1 MKKNLWIF
9 ISIFI
14 VLIVVIVVISTH
26 YPPIFK
32 GSASGTFGKAEKY
45 RKTQMSEKDI
55 KLRSDLTAD
64 TAKLMNTIKSL
75 AYFTLFTQDLSNKI
89 DSCTTLFQNGG
100 MNGPKSVTQLQALK
114 DYSGFIRNNNK
125 VLENTIVILTSFYT
139 GKQAD
144 QSADVEKDLRDFS
157 NYVKNMQERD
167 SVLEKALLSMDDF
180 LLNDKVLRTK
190 KQEMESLKS
199 IRDQLLMGGIQL
211 YGILQQKP
219 LCVTLLSQALQSQ
232 QSFNALL
239 SSNKLGSLSVNGP
252 VQSNLNSQQLNSLI
266 GSSPINACSSVQF
279 SDNLKSILMSKD
291 GLNSKLDN
299 QHQIN
304 SGGLCIVYSKEN
316 LQFLAV
322 NQSSLGGLVNS
333 GLQGQSL
340 GVIIIRSNEG
350 LNINTPNLSLMGS
363 GLSGSL
369 NNMLS
374 NSQLSMLGF
383 DKPGLGLINA
393 IDLQAIGSIFK

>member
-55 KLRSDLTAD
+55 KLRSDLTTD
-64 TAKLMNTIKSL
+64 TVKLMSTIKSL

-100 MNGPKSVTQLQALK
+100 MTGQRSEAQMQALK

-125 VLENTIVILTSFYT
+125 VLENTILLLTSFYT

-144 QSADVEKDLRDFS
+144 QSVDIEKDLRDFS

-180 LLNDKVLRTK
+180 LLSDKVLRTK
-190 KQEMESLKS
+190 KQEMENLKS
-199 IRDQLLMGGIQL
+199 IRDQLLMSGLQL
-211 YGILQQKP
+211 CGMLQQKI
-219 LCVTLLSQALQSQ
+219 LCSGLLSLALQSQ
-232 QSFNALL
+232 QSYNALL
-239 SSNKLGSLSVNGP
+239 GGEKL
-252 VQSNLNSQQLNSLI
+252 SNLAANNNSLARLSSKQLDLFV
-266 GSSPINACSSVQF
+266 GSNPVNACSSVQF
-279 SDNLKSILMSKD
+279 ADNLKSILMSKD
-291 GLNSKLDN
+291 GLGTKLDN
-299 QHQIN
+299 QQQYGMVGM
-304 SGGLCIVYSKEN
+304 SIVYSKSN
-316 LQFLAV
+316 LQFYAV
-322 NQSSLGGLVNS
+322 NQNGLSNMLKS
-333 GLQGQSL
+333 GLASQYLSL
-340 GVIIIRSNEG
+340 VLLSKEG
-350 LNINTPNLSLMGS
+350 LNINTPNLNLIGS

-369 NNMLS
+369 NNVLS
-374 NSQLSMLGF
+374 NSQLSLFGF
-383 DKPGLGLINA
+383 NQPGLGLINA
-393 IDLQAIGSIFK
+393 INLQSLSSIVM